1 MVWSWHCNLEA
12 ARGTVVKIWFRI
24 PRKTAEARFGS
35 YLTQK
40 TCSKIHFISSMEKE
54 RKNRGKIF
62 LTIAV
67 TVNILF
73 SVVSIG
79 FLIYK
84 VRSLEE
90 QVFQLQKDSS
100 KTGQTRERQNEAWD
114 DLAHRRKRAAESLGE
129 SKSCTT
135 CHNACVKLFG
145 LGASAKVSAIKLS
158 WLKRSRH
165 SRVRRLPKSI

>member
-1 MVWSWHCNLEA
+1 
-12 ARGTVVKIWFRI
+12 
-24 PRKTAEARFGS
+24 
-35 YLTQK
+35 
-40 TCSKIHFISSMEKE
+40 MEKE
-54 RKNRGKIF
+54 KKNRGKIF

-73 SVVSIG
+73 SVVSSG

-129 SKSCTT
+129 TKSCTT

-145 LGASAKVSAIKLS
+145 LGAPAKVSAIILDCDACQSQYNSSALTAIEMIKSLKCMLFCFWLHKSKDLGKLFLDLLLVFC
-158 WLKRSRH
+158 LKF
-165 SRVRRLPKSI
+165 V